1 MANYQFT
8 PTSSGTVQ
16 VADATGKIITTTT
29 PQNAAATYGYSG
41 ASTQPATAL
50 QYTNTPGVSTS
61 FGGTTTNPGS
71 ATPPPTSTG
80 AILPTQPVVTP
91 NQNGSLQ
98 NTLTTPTPPTTPP
111 PASSNGGTPP
121 ATPSTQGMD
130 PNSFT
135 SFLGNINSSLQQNNQ
150 LVDQKN
156 AVVQAMLGNPVDPA
170 TLAKLPPDIQSII
183 QSGDRNALLLQAKIL
198 NNSIQG
204 KNDATAQSI
213 KYLTSGYQTS
223 VQDAEKQKQDA
234 IQNVLSFAQTYGSGA
249 GKALSSLYGPE
260 YVQQLKDMGIDVDSF
275 SSQPTLDQTTAANK
289 ASGGGGSAYD
299 QSDPTVQAYVSG
311 ILSGNITSIASV
323 PAQYR
328 DAVAIGLEGSNS
340 DNYSPLAASRYTLA
354 ANRIEG
360 NFLNLPQYLLTSQG
374 LPYLQRI
381 DAAEK
386 TPGSISDQ
394 DLLDS
399 LTKLNTA
406 GNAIS
411 DAQVKIITDGQS
423 FSDWANVLGNKFKN
437 GGVLSDGQRQQIQS
451 IAKAIY
457 ANYAKGYQPVYD
469 QVTSQ
474 LTAAGIPKAFWT
486 IPDLNDLAAKGGLTG
501 SEGETSNT
509 DFSDIQKYI
518 TVDGNKAYIPR
529 SVWST
534 LGDRMDA
541 LLAEA
546 KADGYTLLIK
556 D

>member
-213 KYLTSGYQTS
+213 KYLISGYQTS

-275 SSQPTLDQTTAANK
+275 SSQPTLSEDKSSATPQGTAAER
-289 ASGGGGSAYD
+289 SAAALGQY
-299 QSDPTVQAYVSG
+299 SSAFVQGAKLTDG
-311 ILSGNITSIASV
+311 TPIIDGNGFITPVAWKQAID
-323 PAQYR
+323 
-328 DAVAIGLEGSNS
+328 DAVASGVSRS
-340 DNYSPLAASRYTLA
+340 DFIKTYGYLLYSP
-354 ANRIEG
+354 
-360 NFLNLPQYLLTSQG
+360 
-374 LPYLQRI
+374 
-381 DAAEK
+381 
-386 TPGSISDQ
+386 
-394 DLLDS
+394 
-399 LTKLNTA
+399 
-406 GNAIS
+406 
-411 DAQVKIITDGQS
+411 DGTVS
-423 FSDWANVLGNKFKN
+423 S
-437 GGVLSDGQRQQIQS
+437 S
-451 IAKAIY
+451 Y
-457 ANYAKGYQPVYD
+457 
-469 QVTSQ
+469 
-474 LTAAGIPKAFWT
+474 
-486 IPDLNDLAAKGGLTG
+486 GLTPIESKLVVG
-501 SEGETSNT
+501 
-509 DFSDIQKYI
+509 
-518 TVDGNKAYIPR
+518 AP
-529 SVWST
+529 
-534 LGDRMDA
+534 A
-541 LLAEA
+541 
-546 KADGYTLLIK
+546 
-556 D
+556 